1 MNEGMHDNKR
11 CFKIEKKLAKVFT
24 FIESK
29 LKKKL
34 NPFHGVPEKSTNQR
48 AAN

>member
-1 MNEGMHDNKR
+1 MNEGMHDN
-11 CFKIEKKLAKVFT
+11 KIEKKLAKVFT